1 MASVDKLPMLA
12 EGYERLT
19 AELKAL
25 REDRPKIID
34 AIEEARAHGDLSENA
49 ENSAAREEQ
58 AKMEGRIVEIEAQI
72 ENAKVINTSELSK
85 DTVSIGSIVEI
96 AVAGGT
102 LPKEDLD
109 EIKEEI
115 KGEYTMVGGTE
126 ANLLEKKLS
135 DQSLLGKALIGQKLG
150 SNVVITTPAGNYTV
164 KIKKIRLPE

>member
-1 MASVDKLPMLA
+1 MSNVILTQEGLKKL
-12 EGYERLT
+12 ED
-19 AELKAL
+19 ELKDLKSRRNEIA
-25 REDRPKIID
+25 EKIRIAKD
-34 AIEEARAHGDLSENA
+34 FGDLSENA
-49 ENSAAREEQ
+49 EYSAAREEQ

-85 DTVSIGSIVEI
+85 DTVSIGSVVEI
-96 AVAGGT
+96 TVTGGT

-109 EIKEEI
+109 EIKDEI

-150 SNVVITTPAGNYTV
+150 SDVVITTPAGNYTV
-164 KIKKIRLPE
+164 KIKKIKLPE

>member
-1 MASVDKLPMLA
+1 MSNVILTQEGLKKL
-12 EGYERLT
+12 ED
-19 AELKAL
+19 ELKDLKSRRNEIA
-25 REDRPKIID
+25 EKIRIAKD
-34 AIEEARAHGDLSENA
+34 FGDLSENA
-49 ENSAAREEQ
+49 EYSAAREEQ
-58 AKMEGRIVEIEAQI
+58 AKMEGRIVEIEAQT

-85 DTVSIGSIVEI
+85 DTVSIGSVVEI
-96 AVAGGT
+96 TVTGGT

-109 EIKEEI
+109 EIKDEI

-150 SNVVITTPAGNYTV
+150 NDVVITTPAGSYTV

>member
-1 MASVDKLPMLA
+1 MSNVILTQEGLKKL
-12 EGYERLT
+12 ED
-19 AELKAL
+19 ELKDLKSRRNEIA
-25 REDRPKIID
+25 EKIRIAKD
-34 AIEEARAHGDLSENA
+34 FGDLSENA
-49 ENSAAREEQ
+49 EYSAAREEQ

-85 DTVSIGSIVEI
+85 DTVSIGSVVEI
-96 AVAGGT
+96 TVTGGT

-109 EIKEEI
+109 EIKDEI

-150 SNVVITTPAGNYTV
+150 SDVVITTPAGNYTV

>member
-1 MASVDKLPMLA
+1 MSNVILTQEGLKKL
-12 EGYERLT
+12 ED
-19 AELKAL
+19 ELKDLKSRRNEIA
-25 REDRPKIID
+25 EKIRIAKD
-34 AIEEARAHGDLSENA
+34 FGDLSENA
-49 ENSAAREEQ
+49 EYSAAREEQ

-85 DTVSIGSIVEI
+85 DTVSIGSVVEI
-96 AVAGGT
+96 TVTGGT

-109 EIKEEI
+109 EIKDEI

-150 SNVVITTPAGNYTV
+150 NDVVITTPAGNYTV
-164 KIKKIRLPE
+164 KIKKIKLPE

>member
-1 MASVDKLPMLA
+1 
-12 EGYERLT
+12 
-19 AELKAL
+19 
-25 REDRPKIID
+25 
-34 AIEEARAHGDLSENA
+34 
-49 ENSAAREEQ
+49 
-58 AKMEGRIVEIEAQI
+58 MEGRIVEIEAQI

-85 DTVSIGSIVEI
+85 DTVSIGSVVEI
-96 AVAGGT
+96 TVTGGT

-109 EIKEEI
+109 EIKDEI

-150 SNVVITTPAGNYTV
+150 SDVVITTPAGNYTV

>member
-1 MASVDKLPMLA
+1 MSNVILTQEGLKKL
-12 EGYERLT
+12 ED
-19 AELKAL
+19 ELKDLKSRRNEIA
-25 REDRPKIID
+25 EKIRIAKD
-34 AIEEARAHGDLSENA
+34 FGDLSENA
-49 ENSAAREEQ
+49 EYSAAREEQ

-135 DQSLLGKALIGQKLG
+135 DQSHLGKALIGQKLG

>member
-1 MASVDKLPMLA
+1 MSNVILTQEGLKKL
-12 EGYERLT
+12 ED
-19 AELKAL
+19 ELKDLKSRRNEIA
-25 REDRPKIID
+25 EKIRIAKD
-34 AIEEARAHGDLSENA
+34 FGDLSENA
-49 ENSAAREEQ
+49 EYSAAREEQ

-85 DTVSIGSIVEI
+85 DTVSIGSVVEI
-96 AVAGGT
+96 SVAGGT

-150 SNVVITTPAGNYTV
+150 SSVVITTPAGNYTV